1 MKSMLIAVAA
11 AAALSV
17 AGAASAQEDLAKS
30 NGCMNCHAV
39 DTKKVGPAFKDVA
52 KKYKGQADAEK
63 TLTAKL
69 GEAKGHPAVKAKGDD
84 LTKLV
89 KWVLSQ

>member
-1 MKSMLIAVAA
+1 MLIAVAA
-11 AAALSV
+11 ASALMV
-17 AGAASAQEDLAKS
+17 AGTANATEDLAKA
-30 NGCMNCHAV
+30 NGCMNCHSA
-39 DTKKVGPAFKDVA
+39 DTKKVGPSYKEIA

-63 TLTAKL
+63 AVTAKL
-69 GEAKGHPAVKAKGDD
+69 AEGKGHPAVKAKGDD